1 MNEPEMQERRY
12 EKMPAAWQGAFTR
25 EEPQSF

>member
-1 MNEPEMQERRY
+1 MNEPKMQERRY
-12 EKMPAAWQGAFTR
+12 EKTLAAWQGAFTR